1 MIPAQVSPFHD
12 VLARY
17 AGSVRDKDVEAFVAL
32 YDTDVHVFD
41 MWGRWSLRGID
52 AWRAMAR
59 EWFGSLGGEQVVV
72 AYADAEASMAGG
84 LVVGHATVTYTA
96 QSAAGEPLRSLD
108 NRMTMALRRRG
119 DAWLVFHEHSSAPI
133 DHASLQARLQ
143 RGDGA

>member
-1 MIPAQVSPFHD
+1 MIPAQASPFHD
-12 VLARY
+12 LLARY
-17 AGSVRDKDVEAFVAL
+17 AASVRDKNVEAFAAL
-32 YDTDVHVFD
+32 YDADVHVFD

-72 AYADAEASMAGG
+72 TYSDAEASMAGG

-96 QSAAGEPLRSLD
+96 QSTAGEQLRSLD
-108 NRMTMALRRRG
+108 NRMTMTMALRRRG

-133 DHASLQARLQ
+133 DQASLQAILKRE
-143 RGDGA
+143 R